1 MMKYSGEIGDM
12 MKLVIENLSK
22 QFEEKSVLK
31 NLDATFDQG
40 IIYALLGRNGAG
52 KTTLFSLIAKE
63 LKRDSGQIYLI
74 DNDEKINLDSKDVF
88 FMLAEPELPRFLT
101 AREFI
106 NFFIDVNMQRIA
118 GTLDPSYY
126 FDLVKFDEDDKD
138 RLIQGYSTGMRNKL
152 QMMMFLI
159 LKPKV
164 ILMDEPLNSL
174 DVVVQKEM
182 KDLIKSIKHDHIIIF
197 STHILDLAKDIS
209 DEIVLLHKGQIEEVD
224 RQIKNNSDFE
234 DRVIDLL
241 QKED

>member
-1 MMKYSGEIGDM
+1 MQ
-12 MKLVIENLSK
+12 LVIEDLSK
-22 QFEEKSVLK
+22 KFEEKSVL
-31 NLDATFDQG
+31 NELDARFDQG

-63 LKRDSGQIYLI
+63 LKKDSGEVYLLE
-74 DNDEKINLDSKDVF
+74 NGEKINLESKDVF

-106 NFFIDVNMQRIA
+106 KFFIDVNKERIA
-118 GTLDPSYY
+118 DLHDTDYY
-126 FDLVKFDEDDKD
+126 FDLVKFDEEDKD
-138 RLIQGYSTGMRNKL
+138 RLIQGYSTGMRNKI

-159 LKPKV
+159 LKPRV
-164 ILMDEPLNSL
+164 ILMEEPLNSL

-224 RQIKNNSDFE
+224 REIKNNPDFE
-234 DRVIDLL
+234 DRIISLL
-241 QKED
+241 QAEV

>member
-1 MMKYSGEIGDM
+1 MR
-12 MKLVIENLSK
+12 LVIENLSK
-22 QFEEKSVLK
+22 KFEEKSVLMDLSAK
-31 NLDATFDQG
+31 FDQG

-52 KTTLFSLIAKE
+52 KTTLFSLISKE
-63 LKRDSGQIYLI
+63 LKKDSGEIYLLE
-74 DNDEKINLDSKDVF
+74 DDEKIDINLKDIF

-106 NFFIDVNMQRIA
+106 NFFIDVNKERINDNP
-118 GTLDPSYY
+118 DPNYY
-126 FDLVKFDEDDKD
+126 FDLVRFDEEDKD

-182 KDLIKSIKHDHIIIF
+182 KDLIKYIKNDHIIIF

-224 RQIKNNSDFE
+224 REIKNNPDFE
-234 DRVIDLL
+234 EKIIDLL

>member
-1 MMKYSGEIGDM
+1 MR
-12 MKLVIENLSK
+12 LVIENLSK
-22 QFEEKSVLK
+22 KFEEKSVLMDLSAK
-31 NLDATFDQG
+31 FDQG

-63 LKRDSGQIYLI
+63 LKKDSGEIYLLEDDKKI
-74 DNDEKINLDSKDVF
+74 DINLKDVF

-106 NFFIDVNMQRIA
+106 NFFIDVNKERINDN
-118 GTLDPSYY
+118 LDPDYY
-126 FDLVKFDEDDKD
+126 FDLIRFDEEDKD

-182 KDLIKSIKHDHIIIF
+182 KDLIKYIKNDHIIIF

-224 RQIKNNSDFE
+224 REIKNNPDFE
-234 DRVIDLL
+234 EKIIDLL

>member
-1 MMKYSGEIGDM
+1 MR
-12 MKLVIENLSK
+12 LVIENLSK
-22 QFEEKSVLK
+22 KFEEKSVLMDLSAK
-31 NLDATFDQG
+31 FDQG

-52 KTTLFSLIAKE
+52 KTTLFSLISKE
-63 LKRDSGQIYLI
+63 LKKDSGEIYLLE
-74 DNDEKINLDSKDVF
+74 DDEKMDINLKDVF

-106 NFFIDVNMQRIA
+106 NFFIDVNKERINDN
-118 GTLDPSYY
+118 LDPNYY
-126 FDLVKFDEDDKD
+126 FDLVRFDEEDKD

-182 KDLIKSIKHDHIIIF
+182 KNLIKYIKNDHIIIF

-224 RQIKNNSDFE
+224 REIKNNPDFE
-234 DRVIDLL
+234 EKIIDLL

>member
-1 MMKYSGEIGDM
+1 
-12 MKLVIENLSK
+12 MKLVIKNLTK
-22 QFEEKSVLK
+22 NFEQKSVL
-31 NLDATFDQG
+31 NSLGASFDQG

-52 KTTLFSLIAKE
+52 KTTLFSLVAKE
-63 LKRDSGQIYLI
+63 LKKDSGEIYLLE
-74 DNDEKINLDSKDVF
+74 NDKKINLETKDVF

-106 NFFIDVNMQRIA
+106 NFFIDVNKDRIK
-118 GTLDPSYY
+118 GTLDPDHY
-126 FDLVKFDEDDKD
+126 FDLIKFDEDDKD

-182 KDLIKSIKHDHIIIF
+182 KDLIKSIKDDHIIIF

-224 RQIKNNSDFE
+224 REIKNNPDFE
-234 DRVIDLL
+234 DKIITLL
-241 QKED
+241 QTEA

>member
-1 MMKYSGEIGDM
+1 MR
-12 MKLVIENLSK
+12 LVIENLSK
-22 QFEEKSVLK
+22 KFEEKSVLMDLSAK
-31 NLDATFDQG
+31 FDQG

-52 KTTLFSLIAKE
+52 KTTLFSLISKE
-63 LKRDSGQIYLI
+63 LKKDSGEIYLLK
-74 DNDEKINLDSKDVF
+74 DDEKIDINLKDVF

-106 NFFIDVNMQRIA
+106 NFFIDVNKERINDN
-118 GTLDPSYY
+118 LDPNYY
-126 FDLVKFDEDDKD
+126 FDLVRFDEEDKD

-182 KDLIKSIKHDHIIIF
+182 KNLIKYIKNDHIIIF

-224 RQIKNNSDFE
+224 REIKNNPDFE
-234 DRVIDLL
+234 EKIIDLL

>member
-1 MMKYSGEIGDM
+1 MQ
-12 MKLVIENLSK
+12 LVIEDLSK
-22 QFEEKSVLK
+22 KFEEKSVL
-31 NLDATFDQG
+31 NELDARFDQG

-63 LKRDSGQIYLI
+63 LKKDSGEVYLLE
-74 DNDEKINLDSKDVF
+74 NGEKINLESKDVF

-106 NFFIDVNMQRIA
+106 KFFIDVNKERIA
-118 GTLDPSYY
+118 DLHDTDYY
-126 FDLVKFDEDDKD
+126 FDLVKFDEEDKD
-138 RLIQGYSTGMRNKL
+138 RLIQGYSTGMRNKI

-159 LKPKV
+159 LKPRV

-224 RQIKNNSDFE
+224 REIKNNPDFE
-234 DRVIDLL
+234 DRIISLL
-241 QKED
+241 QAET

>member
-1 MMKYSGEIGDM
+1 MQ
-12 MKLVIENLSK
+12 LVIENLSK
-22 QFEEKSVLK
+22 KFEEKSVL
-31 NLDATFDQG
+31 NELDARFDQG

-63 LKRDSGQIYLI
+63 LKKDSGEVYLLE
-74 DNDEKINLDSKDVF
+74 NGEKINLESKDVF
-88 FMLAEPELPRFLT
+88 FMLAEPELPIFLT

-106 NFFIDVNMQRIA
+106 KFFIDVNKERIVD
-118 GTLDPSYY
+118 LHDSDYY
-126 FDLVKFDEDDKD
+126 FDLVKFDEEDKD
-138 RLIQGYSTGMRNKL
+138 RLIQGYSTGMRNKI

-159 LKPKV
+159 LKPRV

-209 DEIVLLHKGQIEEVD
+209 DEIVLLHKGKLEEVD
-224 RQIKNNSDFE
+224 REIKNNPDFE
-234 DRVIDLL
+234 DRIISLL
-241 QKED
+241 QAEV

>member
-1 MMKYSGEIGDM
+1 MQ
-12 MKLVIENLSK
+12 LVIEDLSK
-22 QFEEKSVLK
+22 KFEEKSVL
-31 NLDATFDQG
+31 NELDARFDQG

-63 LKRDSGQIYLI
+63 LKKDSGEVYLLE
-74 DNDEKINLDSKDVF
+74 NGEKINLESKDVF

-106 NFFIDVNMQRIA
+106 KFFIDVNKERIA
-118 GTLDPSYY
+118 DLHDTDYY
-126 FDLVKFDEDDKD
+126 FDLVKFDEEDKD
-138 RLIQGYSTGMRNKL
+138 RLIQGYSTGMRNKI

-159 LKPKV
+159 LKPRV

-224 RQIKNNSDFE
+224 REIKNNPDFE
-234 DRVIDLL
+234 DRIISLL
-241 QKED
+241 QAEV

>member
-1 MMKYSGEIGDM
+1 MQ
-12 MKLVIENLSK
+12 LVIEDLSK
-22 QFEEKSVLK
+22 KFEEKSVL
-31 NLDATFDQG
+31 NELDARFDQG

-63 LKRDSGQIYLI
+63 LKKDSGEVYLLE
-74 DNDEKINLDSKDVF
+74 NGEKINLESKDVF

-106 NFFIDVNMQRIA
+106 KFFIDVNKERIA
-118 GTLDPSYY
+118 DLHDTDYY
-126 FDLVKFDEDDKD
+126 FDLVKFDEEDKD
-138 RLIQGYSTGMRNKL
+138 RLIQGYSTGMRNKI

-159 LKPKV
+159 LKPRV

-224 RQIKNNSDFE
+224 KEIKNNPDFE
-234 DRVIDLL
+234 DRIISLL
-241 QKED
+241 QAEV

>member
-1 MMKYSGEIGDM
+1 MQ
-12 MKLVIENLSK
+12 LVIENLSK
-22 QFEEKSVLK
+22 KFEEKSVL
-31 NLDATFDQG
+31 NELDARFDQG

-63 LKRDSGQIYLI
+63 LKKDSGEVYLLE
-74 DNDEKINLDSKDVF
+74 NGEKINLESKDVF

-106 NFFIDVNMQRIA
+106 KFFIDVNKERIVY
-118 GTLDPSYY
+118 LHDSDYY
-126 FDLVKFDEDDKD
+126 FDLVKFDEKDKD
-138 RLIQGYSTGMRNKL
+138 RLIQGYSTGMRNKI
-152 QMMMFLI
+152 QMMMFFI
-159 LKPKV
+159 LKPRV

-224 RQIKNNSDFE
+224 REIKNNPDFE
-234 DRVIDLL
+234 DRIISLL
-241 QKED
+241 QAEV

>member
-1 MMKYSGEIGDM
+1 MQ
-12 MKLVIENLSK
+12 LVIENLSK
-22 QFEEKSVLK
+22 NFEEKSVFTD
-31 NLDATFDQG
+31 LDATFNQG

-63 LKRDSGQIYLI
+63 LKKDSGEAYLLE
-74 DNDEKINLDSKDVF
+74 NGQKTNLASKDVF

-106 NFFIDVNMQRIA
+106 KFFVDVNKERIVD
-118 GTLDPSYY
+118 LHDPDYY
-126 FDLVKFDEDDKD
+126 FDLVKFDEEDKD
-138 RLIQGYSTGMRNKL
+138 RLIQGYSTGMRNKI

-159 LKPKV
+159 LKPRV

-224 RQIKNNSDFE
+224 REIKNNPDFE
-234 DRVIDLL
+234 DKIISLL
-241 QKED
+241 QTEA

>member
-1 MMKYSGEIGDM
+1 MR
-12 MKLVIENLSK
+12 LVIENLSK
-22 QFEEKSVLK
+22 KFDQKSVLED
-31 NLDATFDQG
+31 LSATFDQG

-52 KTTLFSLIAKE
+52 KTTLFSLLAKE
-63 LKRDSGQIYLI
+63 LKKDSGKAYLLE
-74 DNDEKINLDSKDVF
+74 NGEKINLASKDVF

-106 NFFIDVNMQRIA
+106 KFFIDVNKDRINN
-118 GTLDPSYY
+118 LKDPSYY
-126 FDLVKFDEDDKD
+126 FDLVIFEEEDKD
-138 RLIQGYSTGMRNKL
+138 RLIQGYSTGMRNKI

-182 KDLIKSIKHDHIIIF
+182 KDLIKSIKNDHIIIF

-224 RQIKNNSDFE
+224 REIKNNPDFE
-234 DRVIDLL
+234 DKIITLL
-241 QKED
+241 QTEA

>member
-1 MMKYSGEIGDM
+1 MQ
-12 MKLVIENLSK
+12 LVIENLSK
-22 QFEEKSVLK
+22 KFEEKSVL
-31 NLDATFDQG
+31 NELDARFDQG

-63 LKRDSGQIYLI
+63 LKNDSGEAYLLE
-74 DNDEKINLDSKDVF
+74 NGEKINLESKDVF

-106 NFFIDVNMQRIA
+106 KFFIDVNKERIVD
-118 GTLDPSYY
+118 LHDSDYY
-126 FDLVKFDEDDKD
+126 FDLVKFDEEDKD
-138 RLIQGYSTGMRNKL
+138 RLIQGYSTGMRNKI

-159 LKPKV
+159 LKPRV

-224 RQIKNNSDFE
+224 KEIKNNPDFE
-234 DRVIDLL
+234 DRIISLL
-241 QKED
+241 QAEV

>member
-1 MMKYSGEIGDM
+1 MQ
-12 MKLVIENLSK
+12 LVIENLSK
-22 QFEEKSVLK
+22 NFEEKSVLTD
-31 NLDATFDQG
+31 LDATFSQG

-63 LKRDSGQIYLI
+63 LKKDSGEVYLLE
-74 DNDEKINLDSKDVF
+74 NGQKINLESKDVF

-106 NFFIDVNMQRIA
+106 KFFIDVNKERIVD
-118 GTLDPSYY
+118 LHDSDYY
-126 FDLVKFDEDDKD
+126 FDLVKFDEEDKD
-138 RLIQGYSTGMRNKL
+138 RLIQGYSTGMRNKI

-159 LKPKV
+159 LKPRV

-224 RQIKNNSDFE
+224 REIKNNPDFE
-234 DRVIDLL
+234 DKIITLL
-241 QKED
+241 QTEV

>member
-1 MMKYSGEIGDM
+1 MQ
-12 MKLVIENLSK
+12 LVIEDLSK
-22 QFEEKSVLK
+22 KFEEKSVL
-31 NLDATFDQG
+31 NELDARFDQG

-63 LKRDSGQIYLI
+63 LKKDSGEVYLLE
-74 DNDEKINLDSKDVF
+74 NGEKINLESKDVF

-106 NFFIDVNMQRIA
+106 KFFIDVNKERIA
-118 GTLDPSYY
+118 DLHDTDYY
-126 FDLVKFDEDDKD
+126 FDLVKFDEEDKD
-138 RLIQGYSTGMRNKL
+138 RLIQGYSTGMRNKI

-159 LKPKV
+159 LKPRV

-174 DVVVQKEM
+174 DIVVQKEM

-197 STHILDLAKDIS
+197 STHILDLAKGIS

-224 RQIKNNSDFE
+224 REIKNNPDFE
-234 DRVIDLL
+234 DRIISLL
-241 QKED
+241 QAEV